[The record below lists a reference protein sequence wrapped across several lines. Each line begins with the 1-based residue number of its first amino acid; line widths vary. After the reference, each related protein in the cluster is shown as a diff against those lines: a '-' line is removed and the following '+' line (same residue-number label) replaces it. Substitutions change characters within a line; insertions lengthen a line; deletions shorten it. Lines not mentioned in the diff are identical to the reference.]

1 AFSPST
7 IEDEASQ
14 WGDWAFAFRNFLSL
28 MDWGYFTDLKM
39 AEQRTAPI
47 DSSDFNG
54 DFFEGRDDRKVRGMK
69 LYSVLSSYLRN
80 RPLKVLRSVDDMNGF
95 EVWRRLT
102 AELEPSSRSRS
113 LAVAQALFGFPS
125 MSKGASL
132 MDYVLTNEKLVNE
145 YDERLSGVRYD
156 DNLKLGITSMD
167 SREETKTQEMS
178 EELEMREEVEDDDDF
193 IDLSVLFAGY
203 AEDATVRMVKMR
215 RRTDPA
221 WQKVARAKKISA
233 GAVDSAAA
241 LDTVSWLFK
250 HSGALCQ
257 RSTWSM
263 RAKKLADSKLGL
275 TRATIEKAELQR
287 WREQLVEILLE
298 SKTPLAQQARL
309 ASNPLATIAASSS
322 SMRASTL
329 RKRIR
334 EWRKLRAFSM
344 GLDGSPWPRHVGV
357 VLDYLQ
363 ERIAEPHRSGRSV
376 GPGAV
381 LEALAFTEKKG
392 GYGSGDRL
400 ADLQIVKNCVNQA
413 THDLE
418 EQLVATVCGSDT
430 WDLRNAGLDA

>member
-1 AFSPST
+1 
-7 IEDEASQ
+7 
-14 WGDWAFAFRNFLSL
+14 
-28 MDWGYFTDLKM
+28 M
-39 AEQRTAPI
+39 AEYIPTNRKLRTTVIRALTTLQSRAMPRAQRQ
-47 DSSDFNG
+47 NK
-54 DFFEGRDDRKVRGMK
+54 R
-69 LYSVLSSYLRN
+69 
-80 RPLKVLRSVDDMNGF
+80 
-95 EVWRRLT
+95 
-102 AELEPSSRSRS
+102 
-113 LAVAQALFGFPS
+113 
-125 MSKGASL
+125 
-132 MDYVLTNEKLVNE
+132 
-145 YDERLSGVRYD
+145 
-156 DNLKLGITSMD
+156 
-167 SREETKTQEMS
+167 
-178 EELEMREEVEDDDDF
+178 
-193 IDLSVLFAGY
+193 
-203 AEDATVRMVKMR
+203 R

-418 EQLVATVCGSDT
+418 VGAPPTRKAPLLPLMLVGALGLLVVDNSAPQNPCYGKGFRFLVLGRVPSGS
-430 WDLRNAGLDA
+430 